1 MRQRLGCGQFAA
13 RHRRRAQDFS
23 RRRDLGFARVML
35 FVLQKGARSL
45 AGRLADFFERLAR
58 WEPGGV
64 PATPSAS
71 AWTQARAKLSHTAFV
86 ELNQEAVL
94 EVFYAP
100 HNPAQARAWLG
111 HRLVAIDGSVIALPA
126 TKQEV
131 GAHFGWVEPAN
142 QHGACGG
149 RQARALASVCFD
161 VLNELGLDA
170 RLEPWRTPERVLGAL
185 HLGAL
190 RAGDVVLT
198 DRGYFGQA
206 WLGAVR
212 AAGADFVCRV
222 PRHCLKQADA
232 LFLREEPGAQSRVAL
247 GPAGLAVRLVAL
259 RLSTGELEVLATSLL
274 DEARY
279 PLQALGEA
287 YGLRWGIETYY
298 ARLKGPPGAGALLR
312 GKPGGGAPGLLWQ
325 PVSEQRADHPGRA
338 RQAHLSRGDAQRR
351 LPARLNRAQGF
362 HALKSQALDLFLSPL
377 PIPEVLARLTRL
389 MGAAPVAQRK
399 GRRVERLPPSANRSL
414 AFLRYRRK
422 HPF

>member
-170 RLEPWRTPERVLGAL
+170 RLAPWRTPERVLGAL

-298 ARLKGPPGAGALLR
+298 ARLKGRLELERFSGESLEAVRQDFFGSLFLSNVQTIL
-312 GKPGGGAPGLLWQ
+312 GAP
-325 PVSEQRADHPGRA
+325 A
-338 RQAHLSRGDAQRR
+338 QAHLSRGDAQRR